1 MSGWARIAEGWAMNF
16 DGSDGGLVFSLPR
29 VELRS
34 SSKGWRGL
42 CYLADGGRR
51 EWVCGSAD
59 SLEAVK
65 TMAVEQARGF
75 VGPGAAR

>member
-1 MSGWARIAEGWAMNF
+1 MSGWARIADGWAVNL

-34 SSKGWRGL
+34 SSTGWRAV
-42 CYLADGGRR
+42 CFLAGGGRR
-51 EWVCGSAD
+51 EWACGSAD
-59 SLEAVK
+59 SLTAVK

-75 VGPGAAR
+75 VGPAGAI